1 MTKKLQSH
9 ITTIVGAL
17 ATIILSLVSDF
28 FLKLPI
34 EITWLTFSIGAIIT
48 ITVTLLE
55 QRLLDANTEEINR
68 KLEIYRLLSTIG
80 DDELLKRG
88 HTAIEECRTELENLA
103 KGVLRI
109 ESPELY
115 QYLIQTSSIAKY
127 QILGTHIGF
136 DELHVSLNGE
146 ASSALQTSGVQ
157 QWFERKHKLMQQ
169 GIRFERVYILPRNV
183 STDSKAGRLSPE
195 IIKHLEKQQS
205 DGVTI
210 SVVWQEDIDKPDLI
224 QDITIFDNKVAL
236 VIRPAWTVGYLDI
249 TVYKNELDVARYTNM
264 YTAIRSKGR
273 TLLDLDVSQKT

>member
-9 ITTIVGAL
+9 ITTIVGTL
-17 ATIILSLVSDF
+17 VTVLLSLVSDF
-28 FLKLPI
+28 LLKLPT

-48 ITVTLLE
+48 ITITLLE
-55 QRLLDANTEEINR
+55 QRLLDTNSEEINR
-68 KLEIYRLLSTIG
+68 KLEIYRLLSNIG

-115 QYLIQTSSIAKY
+115 QYLIKTSGIAKY

-136 DELHVSLNGE
+136 DELHMNLNSS
-146 ASSALQTSGVQ
+146 ASNALQTSGVQ

-169 GIRFERVYILPRNV
+169 GIRFERIYILPRNI
-183 STDSKAGRLSPE
+183 SIDNKTGRLNPE

-205 DGVTI
+205 DGVSI

-224 QDITIFDNKVAL
+224 QDISIFDNKIAL
-236 VIRPAWTVGYLDI
+236 VIRPAWTTGYLDI
-249 TVYKNELDVARYTNM
+249 TVYKNEFDVTRYANIYNT
-264 YTAIRSKGR
+264 IRSKGR
-273 TLLDLDVSQKT
+273 TLQDLDGSSNT